1 MIPTLRRTRVI
12 LSALFLAAMPW
23 RVSAGVIDI
32 EKGEGPF
39 VVDLLDAEGRL
50 YVDAMQAMLLRERP
64 AMVKSGTR
72 RFFKNISGRM
82 HGATLARI
90 DYSYEMNGSTHVRS
104 YHARSGRSMAVIA
117 DLASAK
123 SSQGGSSAT
132 ESGDTD
138 APSVDSGVTDD
149 AARDAGEAVF
159 YPDDTPTNVR
169 VAALPDDASPIESVD
184 IGDGKSHATDA
195 EIKIARRIDADIQ
208 QGMVPGHGKLTG
220 YVSKTVC
227 ESCRSALDDLAMR
240 HDIDG
245 TVYHLIE
252 PGPAGQ
258 GGARGREPVPDD
270 DTLLGRSQ
278 RSSLEL
284 KSRRSVYA
292 NRTLGKGVSREP
304 ASSWMDV
311 RSIERA
317 EASATLP
324 ELPDACE

>member
-1 MIPTLRRTRVI
+1 MTPTLRRPRVL

-23 RVSAGVIDI
+23 MACAGVIDI

-50 YVDAMQAMLLRERP
+50 HVDAMQAMLLRDRP
-64 AMVKSGTR
+64 TMVKQGTR
-72 RFFKNISGRM
+72 RFFKNISGRI

-90 DYSYEMNGSTHVRS
+90 DYSYEKNGSTHVRS

-117 DLASAK
+117 DLAYAK
-123 SSQGGSSAT
+123 SNQGGSSAT

-138 APSVDSGVTDD
+138 TPSVDSGVADD
-149 AARDAGEAVF
+149 VARDAGEAIF
-159 YPDDTPTNVR
+159 YPADTPTNVR
-169 VAALPDDASPIESVD
+169 VAALPDTASPIESVD

-208 QGMVPGHGKLTG
+208 QGVVPRNGKLTG

-227 ESCRSALDDLAMR
+227 ESCRNALGELAMR

-258 GGARGREPVPDD
+258 GGARGRDPVPDD
-270 DTLLGRSQ
+270 GTLLGRSQ

-292 NRTLGKGVSREP
+292 NRTLGKGVHRDP
-304 ASSWMDV
+304 ASSWRDV

-317 EASATLP
+317 EASAALP
-324 ELPDACE
+324 EPADACE